1 MNPARM
7 IYEDAPA
14 FIPVPA
20 DLQHHRLEAIFW
32 PLDDNLQKVTIQAVS
47 RQSQS
52 SGEPVTPL
60 TQLIGKARGC
70 FDNAAE
76 VDAFLRAER
85 DAWES

>member
-20 DLQHHRLEAIFW
+20 DLQHHRVEAIFW
-32 PLDDNLQKVTIQAVS
+32 PLEDKPQRALFQAVP
-47 RQSQS
+47 RQNQTSC
-52 SGEPVTPL
+52 EPVTPL

-85 DAWES
+85 DAWER